1 VRCFY
6 PRERGESRNHTETH
20 AGIEVAIELVVG
32 EDGFLPE
39 PLTPARR
46 VKSLTLAGNA
56 RATEKSAGIMM

>member
-6 PRERGESRNHTETH
+6 PRVRGESRNHTETH

-39 PLTPARR
+39 PLTPA
-46 VKSLTLAGNA
+46 
-56 RATEKSAGIMM
+56 